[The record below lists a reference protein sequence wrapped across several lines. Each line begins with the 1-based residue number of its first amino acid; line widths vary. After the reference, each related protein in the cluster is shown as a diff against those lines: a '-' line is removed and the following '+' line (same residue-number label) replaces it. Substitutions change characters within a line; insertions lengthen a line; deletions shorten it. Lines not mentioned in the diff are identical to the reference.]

1 MINLKSSSW
10 NPKKLSTMIK
20 NGNAKFDNEI
30 QRASVWNIH
39 QKSLLIH
46 TMLIGMPIP
55 PLYASQENKVIDFLD
70 GKQRSLAI
78 YNFREGNFALR
89 SVPEI
94 TLDDGTVA
102 NVNGMKYGDLPEE
115 LKDAFDNYTV
125 SIVTMDGITP
135 EESQEVFFR
144 LNNGTSLKTTDKN
157 FAKAVSKDKI
167 IELCNHVIFERALT
181 KNAHDK
187 MAQRPIV
194 IQSLMLLNGEHNLS
208 AKQLADFLANHEI
221 TVDEHEQISSLYDR
235 LDTIAATIVSDE
247 SMASSQRKKTVK
259 HLLSRTNL
267 PSVLP
272 LMNSTE
278 DDDKL
283 QEFFTKFFNS
293 DSKSSVNAQYNEASG
308 AGSTHTTNVEK
319 RLSILEDEFKKM
331 K

>member
-94 TLDDGTVA
+94 TLDDGTVT

-167 IELCNHVIFERALT
+167 IELYCRAR
-181 KNAHDK
+181 D
-187 MAQRPIV
+187 
-194 IQSLMLLNGEHNLS
+194 
-208 AKQLADFLANHEI
+208 
-221 TVDEHEQISSLYDR
+221 
-235 LDTIAATIVSDE
+235 LDTAKFSAMV
-247 SMASSQRKKTVK
+247 ASSRNKSKTVSKIKDIVLTPLGLRKKRPK
-259 HLLSRTNL
+259 N
-267 PSVLP
+267 
-272 LMNSTE
+272 
-278 DDDKL
+278 
-283 QEFFTKFFNS
+283 
-293 DSKSSVNAQYNEASG
+293 G
-308 AGSTHTTNVEK
+308 IVE
-319 RLSILEDEFKKM
+319 
-331 K
+331 